1 MKINRTKLTGFFLA
15 VSSLILGISMI
26 NSDNGIAGRVGSPG
40 ETTCNTGGCHVGN
53 ALNAAGGSITIS
65 APTLTNWQYFPGAV
79 YPISVTIARAGC
91 PIFGIGF
98 EALRASG
105 ANAGTL
111 TAGTGTTIKVA
122 NILGNSRSNIVH
134 ALNGGTSS
142 TGSKTFTFN
151 WTAPAA
157 GTGTVTFYAA
167 GNATNGSGTTSGD
180 FIYTTSQTVT
190 ESATGIEEGNL
201 VASSIAIHPNPV
213 MDNINLSFQMNSN
226 EEVTIRILSL
236 EGKLVETVVQE
247 KLQSGK
253 HNLVIPA
260 PSEKGVYLLEID
272 HNTGTATRKIVVL

>member
-15 VSSLILGISMI
+15 ASSLIVGISMV

-40 ETTCNTGGCHVGN
+40 ETTCNTSGCHVGN
-53 ALNAAGGSITIS
+53 SLNAAGGSITIS

-91 PIFGIGF
+91 PIFGVGF
-98 EALRASG
+98 EALRSTG

-111 TAGTGTTIKVA
+111 TAGVGTTLKTA
-122 NILGNSRSNIVH
+122 TILGNSRTNIVH
-134 ALNGGTSS
+134 TLNGGTSS

-167 GNATNGSGTTSGD
+167 GNATNGNGSPSGD

-190 ESATGIEEGNL
+190 ESATGIEEGL
-201 VASSIAIHPNPV
+201 IASSIAIHPNPIV
-213 MDNINLSFQMNSN
+213 DNINLSFQLKSN
-226 EEVTIRILSL
+226 ENVTVRIFSM
-236 EGKLVETVVQE
+236 EGKLVETAVQE

-260 PSEKGVYLLEID
+260 PTQKGVYLLELD
-272 HNTGTATRKIVVL
+272 HSSGTATRKIVVL

>member
-15 VSSLILGISMI
+15 ASSLIVGISMV

-40 ETTCNTGGCHVGN
+40 ETTCNTSGCHVGN
-53 ALNAAGGSITIS
+53 SLNAAGGSITIS

-91 PIFGIGF
+91 PIFGVGF
-98 EALRASG
+98 EALRSTG

-111 TAGTGTTIKVA
+111 TAGVGTTLKTA
-122 NILGNSRSNIVH
+122 TILGNSRTNIVH
-134 ALNGGTSS
+134 TLNGGTSS

-167 GNATNGSGTTSGD
+167 GNATNGNGSTSGD

-190 ESATGIEEGNL
+190 ESATGIEEGL
-201 VASSIAIHPNPV
+201 IASSIAIHPNPIV
-213 MDNINLSFQMNSN
+213 DNINLSFQLKSN
-226 EEVTIRILSL
+226 ENVTVRIFSM
-236 EGKLVETVVQE
+236 EGKLVETAVQE

-260 PSEKGVYLLEID
+260 PTQKGVYLLELD
-272 HNTGTATRKIVVL
+272 HSSGTATRKIVVL